1 MGVGVKIER
10 ARNMFSLC
18 RANKNEER
26 GKKERK
32 GKGRKEKG
40 RKEKNG
46 EDVCCSEIEE
56 EERRR
61 RTSQS

>member
-1 MGVGVKIER
+1 VGVKIEG
-10 ARNMFSLC
+10 ARNRFSLR

-26 GKKERK
+26 GKKEKK
-32 GKGRKEKG
+32 GKGRKDK
-40 RKEKNG
+40 KG

-56 EERRR
+56 EEGRR